1 MTSGPAV
8 LQAKNL
14 VKRYGDFTAVDD
26 ISLSIAEGECLALL
40 GPNGAGKT
48 TTVEMLEGLKDPD
61 SGSIE
66 IFGMDL
72 ATKRSQVM
80 ESVGVL
86 LQETNLYKKL
96 TVRETL
102 TLFRSFFQSG
112 ITVEEAIKVIQ
123 LEDKADS
130 RLEQLSGGQKQRAYI
145 GCALINKPQLM
156 FLDEPTTGLDPQ
168 ARRMIWD
175 LLASTKERKCSI
187 LLTTHYMD
195 EAEQL
200 ADRVLVVDKGKIIA
214 EGSPAELISTH
225 CGSQRMTFKCESPDG
240 PTAAIVALKNNLS
253 WFGDATESDSA
264 PGSFEIDTEEPGR
277 SLQDL
282 IGTCNAQ
289 GLSLVEIAMRRST
302 LEDVFIKLTGRS
314 IRDG

>member
-1 MTSGPAV
+1 MATGSAA

-14 VKRYGDFTAVDD
+14 VKRYGDFTAVDGV
-26 ISLSIAEGECLALL
+26 SLAVAEGECLALL

-48 TTVEMLEGLKDPD
+48 TTVEMLEGLKEPD
-61 SGSIE
+61 SGSVD

-72 ATKRSQVM
+72 SKHRKTIM
-80 ESVGVL
+80 EKVGVL

-96 TVRETL
+96 TVKETL
-102 TLFRSFFQSG
+102 ELFRSFFKEG
-112 ITVEEAIKVIQ
+112 DTVEDVIKLIE
-123 LEDKADS
+123 LEDKANN

-145 GCALINKPQLM
+145 GCALVNQPRLL

-175 LLASTKERKCSI
+175 LLTGYKERKCSI

-200 ADRVLVVDKGKIIA
+200 ADRVLVIDHGKIIA
-214 EGSPAELISTH
+214 EGSPSELITTH
-225 CGSQRMTFKCESPDG
+225 CGAQRMTFKCESPDG
-240 PTAAIVALKNNLS
+240 PTAAKIALKNHLK
-253 WFGDATESDSA
+253 WFDGAKEVD
-264 PGSFEIDTEEPGR
+264 GSFEIDTEEPGR
-277 SLQDL
+277 YLQDL
-282 IGTCNAQ
+282 IGTCNDQ
-289 GLSLVEIAMRRST
+289 GLSLVEIATRRST

>member
-1 MTSGPAV
+1 MSSAV
-8 LQAKNL
+8 LQAQDL
-14 VKRYGDFTAVDD
+14 VKRYGDFTAVDGV
-26 ISLSIAEGECLALL
+26 SFSVAEGECLALL

-48 TTVEMLEGLKDPD
+48 TTVEMLEGLKEPD
-61 SGSIE
+61 SGAVT
-66 IFGMDL
+66 IFGLDL
-72 ATKRSQVM
+72 AAKRTEVM
-80 ESVGVL
+80 EKVGVL

-96 TVRETL
+96 TVKETL
-102 TLFRSFFQSG
+102 ELFRSFFKEG
-112 ITVEEAIKVIQ
+112 VAVEEVIKVIE
-123 LEDKADS
+123 LEDKADN

-145 GCALINKPQLM
+145 GCALVNQPKLL

-175 LLASTKERKCSI
+175 LLESYKERKCSI

-200 ADRVLVVDKGKIIA
+200 ADRILVIDHGKIIA
-214 EGSPAELISTH
+214 EGSPAELIATH
-225 CGSQRMTFKCESPDG
+225 CGAQRMTFKCESPDG
-240 PTAAIVALKNNLS
+240 LTAAKIALKNHLP
-253 WFGDATESDSA
+253 WFAKAKEDAEHT
-264 PGSFEIDTEEPGR
+264 GVFEIDTEEPGR
-277 SLQDL
+277 YLQDL

>member
-1 MTSGPAV
+1 M
-8 LQAKNL
+8 QAKNL
-14 VKRYGDFTAVDD
+14 VKRYGDFTAVDG
-26 ISLSIAEGECLALL
+26 ISISVAEGECLALL

-48 TTVEMLEGLKDPD
+48 TTVEMLEGLKQPD
-61 SGSIE
+61 SGTID

-72 ATKRSQVM
+72 SKKRSAVM
-80 ESVGVL
+80 ERVGVL

-102 TLFRSFFQSG
+102 TLFRSFFSEG
-112 ITVEEAIKVIQ
+112 IAVEEAIKVIE

-145 GCALINKPQLM
+145 GCALINQPQLM

-175 LLASTKERKCSI
+175 LLSSYKERNCSI

-200 ADRVLVVDKGKIIA
+200 ADRVLVIDQGKIIA
-214 EGSPAELISTH
+214 EGSPSELITTH
-225 CGSQRMTFKCESPDG
+225 CGAQRMTFKCESPDG
-240 PTAAIVALKNNLS
+240 PTAASIALTNHLS
-253 WFGDATESDSA
+253 WFKDAKESSKT

-282 IGTCNAQ
+282 IGTCNDQ
-289 GLSLVEIAMRRST
+289 GLKLVEIAMRRST